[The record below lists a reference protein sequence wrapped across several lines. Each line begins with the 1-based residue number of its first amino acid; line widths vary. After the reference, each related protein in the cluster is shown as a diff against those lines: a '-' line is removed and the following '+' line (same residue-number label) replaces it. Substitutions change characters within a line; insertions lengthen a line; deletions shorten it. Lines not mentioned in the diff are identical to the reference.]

1 MALYKFTKAI
11 LDGEP
16 IDVFNHGDMS
26 RDFTYISDLVE
37 SLARLIPIDPKP
49 LTVPNLIG
57 DSLSPVAP
65 FRVINI
71 GNSKPVQLT
80 EFITSIEKALGRK
93 ATLNFLPMQPG
104 DVKSTYA
111 DTSLLKQ
118 LTGYEAK
125 TSTVD
130 GVKHFVSWY
139 MKYYGLKGEAA

>member
-1 MALYKFTKAI
+1 LYKFTKAI

-37 SLARLIPIDPKP
+37 ALARLIPIDPKP

-104 DVKSTYA
+104 DVKSTFA
-111 DTSLLKQ
+111 DTSLLRQ

-139 MKYYGLKGEAA
+139 TKYYGAKGEAA